1 MNKKLQ
7 LLGVFLLGVIIAMI
21 YNYFYN
27 MNGRYIPIRTKYSDI
42 NLSILDTKTG
52 KIYLQGRSENDKI
65 FHKKIDIVAESQ
77 KDEKK

>member
-7 LLGVFLLGVIIAMI
+7 LLWVFLLGVIIAMV

-52 KIYLQGRSENDKI
+52 AIYVEGRYNDKY
-65 FHKKIDIVAESQ
+65 FYKKIDLITESLKQ
-77 KDEKK
+77 AKK